1 MSVCKFDN
9 IFAFHLQT
17 FLFHLMKGSKPA
29 SNADP
34 SQLNSFPHILNPSKM
49 SEYTVRFCTND
60 LLLKQVHRL
69 KSRIFKF
76 IPFSIRNTLTA
87 NVPI

>member
-1 MSVCKFDN
+1 MKMHVIFDN
-9 IFAFHLQT
+9 MFTFHLHT

-49 SEYTVRFCTND
+49 SKFTVRFCTQD
-60 LLLKQVHRL
+60 LLL
-69 KSRIFKF
+69 
-76 IPFSIRNTLTA
+76 N
-87 NVPI
+87 

>member
-1 MSVCKFDN
+1 MNVCEFDN

-34 SQLNSFPHILNPSKM
+34 SQLNSFPHILNPRKM
-49 SEYTVRFCTND
+49 SKYTV
-60 LLLKQVHRL
+60 
-69 KSRIFKF
+69 
-76 IPFSIRNTLTA
+76 
-87 NVPI
+87 

>member
-1 MSVCKFDN
+1 MNACKFDN

-34 SQLNSFPHILNPSKM
+34 SQLNSFPHILNPSKR
-49 SEYTVRFCTND
+49 SEYTMRFFKGFVVK
-60 LLLKQVHRL
+60 LLYLSSNL
-69 KSRIFKF
+69 EY
-76 IPFSIRNTLTA
+76 
-87 NVPI
+87 